1 MEKLS
6 SRSIL
11 RRAFG
16 PELDFSSS
24 LFFLASRSS
33 GSIISFQPRWKTLFL
48 HQASPGQ
55 DKREREREG
64 GFSREKDNTRRGS
77 PPVGETE
84 RQKKEGGREDV
95 SW

>member
-55 DKREREREG
+55 DKRERERGVSLERRIILG
-64 GFSREKDNTRRGS
+64 GGVPLSVKRRD
-77 PPVGETE
+77 
-84 RQKKEGGREDV
+84 KKREGGREDV